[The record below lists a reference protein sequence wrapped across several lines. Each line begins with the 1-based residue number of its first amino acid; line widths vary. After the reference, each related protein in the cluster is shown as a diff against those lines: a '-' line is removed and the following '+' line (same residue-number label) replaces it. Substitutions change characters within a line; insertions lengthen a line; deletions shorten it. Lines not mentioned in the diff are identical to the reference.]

1 MNTSNFIFI
10 YLFIYSF
17 IWPLYFPR
25 HFSDFHLLAHTV
37 LSFFGSS
44 LYYFNTYCRFLEKN
58 WYLRQFVFLF
68 VSVCVFL
75 HNTVS
80 HIHMYFSLSF
90 LILISP
96 KYGFSLSLSLSLV
109 PHWADGN
116 LTCCLP
122 DTSFSLFKVVLQSSF
137 LKNLVA
143 DNYIKAVVMGNLF
156 FKYLRWCFFKY

>member
-1 MNTSNFIFI
+1 MKEDSAESNYIQTMNTSNFIFI

-96 KYGFSLSLSLSLV
+96 KYGFSLSLSLIGSPLSWWQ
-109 PHWADGN
+109 PN
-116 LTCCLP
+116 M
-122 DTSFSLFKVVLQSSF
+122 LFTRHKL
-137 LKNLVA
+137 L
-143 DNYIKAVVMGNLF
+143 II
-156 FKYLRWCFFKY
+156 